1 MASKTGPTTTPKT
14 GTGGNKT
21 PKSTASD
28 LPNLAFDTATQNFL
42 NASYGTEA
50 SWYNDPQIG
59 PVLKAALVAGKDS
72 KGNPVA
78 LQGQQYQDFIR
89 THAVDPNNPGKVIKV
104 APDQSWYGTHGANV
118 RLAFGQKLSDPAT
131 YNENVTQTILPE
143 VQARDRALGTN
154 LDPATLLQ
162 VAQTAYENG
171 WSGSSDLLDTALLAQ
186 HDKNTGPNA
195 GTPNIPT
202 LDPATGNPVIPGA
215 TPAPASGAI
224 AKAQSDFASIAA
236 DYAIPLP
243 NDPTQMQN
251 FIKGA
256 VGPGGTED
264 AFTQYAKQ
272 QAMLQFPWM
281 TQALENGATVKGYL
295 QPYTTQIANTLGISE
310 DSINWTDPKWQS
322 VVAKKAPDG
331 STIPQTADQALQTI
345 KTDPRFGYNQTAQAK
360 NDAYNAVQSIG
371 QMFGFTV

>member
-14 GTGGNKT
+14 GTGAKTNKA
-21 PKSTASD
+21 TAAV
-28 LPNLAFDTATQNFL
+28 LPNYNFDTATQNFL

-50 SWYNDPQIG
+50 AWYNDKQIG
-59 PVLKAALVAGKDS
+59 PVLKAALVAGRDS

-89 THAVDPNNPGKVIKV
+89 THAVDPNDPTKVIKV
-104 APDQSWYGTHGANV
+104 KPEQSWYGTHGASV
-118 RLAFGQKLSDPAT
+118 RQAFGQKLSDPAT
-131 YNENVTQTILPE
+131 YNQNVTQTILPE

-154 LDPATLLQ
+154 LDPATLQ
-162 VAQTAYENG
+162 SVAETAYQNG
-171 WSGSSDLLDTALLAQ
+171 WSGSGDLLDTALLAA
-186 HDKNTGPNA
+186 KTKATSPATA
-195 GTPNIPT
+195 GTP
-202 LDPATGNPVIPGA
+202 PATG
-215 TPAPASGAI
+215 AI
-224 AKAQSDFASIAA
+224 GKAQSDFASIAA

-243 NDPTQMQN
+243 TDPTQMQN

-281 TQALENGATVKGYL
+281 AQALENGATVKGYL
-295 QPYTTQIANTLGISE
+295 QPYTTQIANTLGISP

-331 STIPQTADQALQTI
+331 STVPQTADQALQTI
-345 KTDPRFGYNQTAQAK
+345 KTDPRFAYNQTTQAK
-360 NDAYNAVQSIG
+360 NDAYDAVQSIG
-371 QMFGFTV
+371 QMFGFTG